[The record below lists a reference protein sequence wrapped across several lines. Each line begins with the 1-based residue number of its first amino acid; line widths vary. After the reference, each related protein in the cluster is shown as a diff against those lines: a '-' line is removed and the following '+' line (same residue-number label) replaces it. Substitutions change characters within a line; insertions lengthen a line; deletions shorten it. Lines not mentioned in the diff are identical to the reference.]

1 MILEIVSP
9 EAKLFSGEVTSV
21 TLPGV
26 DGSFQIL
33 NNHAPIVSI
42 LEKGT
47 VKIGGQYLNELEY
60 QQIQDFRIENL
71 PEGNKANNYG
81 NYTGSMSNHDKV
93 YDNLIDVLTHN
104 APITTSSYEGMKTV
118 EIIEKIYRAAKH

>member
-47 VKIGGQYLNELEY
+47 IKIAAASF
-60 QQIQDFRIENL
+60 DFPKEVANKFTKVNDQTYTLDITSGTIEMKD
-71 PEGNKANNYG
+71 NK
-81 NYTGSMSNHDKV
+81 
-93 YDNLIDVLTHN
+93 IIVL
-104 APITTSSYEGMKTV
+104 V
-118 EIIEKIYRAAKH
+118 D